1 MLNIGVVFPGKEI
14 TDPGG
19 VRDFVQ
25 AAEDLG
31 YSHLLMHDHVLGV
44 DVTHCPDLDLPK
56 KLKNFHEAFVLLGFI
71 AALTRR
77 IELVTGVLVLTQRQT
92 ALVAKQAAE
101 LDCLSSGR
109 LRLGVGIGY
118 VEPEFQSLNAEFH
131 DRGRRCEE
139 QIAVMRALWTQ
150 EVVTFHGQWH
160 DIEEMGLRPLPVQ
173 QPIPIWLGGWSD
185 ASFRRVVCMA
195 DGWMTADDAK
205 QTASSGFVDRLRSFA
220 LDAGRDPATIGID
233 GYVEFPARGLP
244 PIDSAIEDCRRDV
257 VAWEELGAS
266 HVSVHT
272 MDWAGVTSTVQAHID
287 AITRFK
293 ELV

>member
-44 DVTHCPDLDLPK
+44 DVTHRPDLDLPK
-56 KLKNFHEAFVLLGFI
+56 KPKNFHEAFVLLGFI

-118 VEPEFQSLNAEFH
+118 V
-131 DRGRRCEE
+131 DR
-139 QIAVMRALWTQ
+139 
-150 EVVTFHGQWH
+150 
-160 DIEEMGLRPLPVQ
+160 
-173 QPIPIWLGGWSD
+173 
-185 ASFRRVVCMA
+185 
-195 DGWMTADDAK
+195 
-205 QTASSGFVDRLRSFA
+205 SSNR
-220 LDAGRDPATIGID
+220 
-233 GYVEFPARGLP
+233 
-244 PIDSAIEDCRRDV
+244 
-257 VAWEELGAS
+257 
-266 HVSVHT
+266 
-272 MDWAGVTSTVQAHID
+272 
-287 AITRFK
+287 
-293 ELV
+293 